1 MCGMRMFSGKTLII
15 GTIGLIPLIPY
26 FLYKYIESLCSQ
38 SLDDK
43 NKKVLIKA
51 NELDLFANSIRDS
64 REAELQKAMTEE
76 CKTPP
81 PKP

>member
-26 FLYKYIESLCSQ
+26 LLYKYIESLCSQ

-64 REAELQKAMTEE
+64 REAELQKAMTEA